1 MRRVVRETLARLKRG
16 ERVDNATLI
25 AVIEQQ
31 QDDLFFQRR
40 MAVKRL
46 NENHK
51 LRDTIRSQKGK
62 IEDAE
67 GRIRVLIAEW

>member
-1 MRRVVRETLARLKRG
+1 MRRVARETLRRLKKG

-31 QDDLFFQRR
+31 QDDIFFQRR
-40 MAVKRL
+40 MATKRL
-46 NENHK
+46 NDNHK
-51 LRDTIRSQKGK
+51 LRDTIRVMKPK

-67 GRIRVLIAEW
+67 GRTRILLAEW